1 MLRMDDEN
9 NMIYLKYGLQPKY
22 FVDRITYF
30 KGLAEKSSNQ
40 QNKVFF
46 NSNSILIEEDFK
58 DKIKGEEILNKYYSC
73 AFEKL
78 MKDETIKILENGIF
92 IYNGKLLLYCV
103 KNEKIEDDFISDI
116 KCIKSIPHK
125 EYDPDLDNSK
135 EKIDLK
141 PTDYKDNRS
150 FNSNSKYESDN
161 MTGIKNRAL
170 VLESLVNFYFR
181 QLKIVPLPSLLINLN
196 YKKSDKKIPNMILK
210 KMFKRLLKKIK

>member
-1 MLRMDDEN
+1 
-9 NMIYLKYGLQPKY
+9 
-22 FVDRITYF
+22 
-30 KGLAEKSSNQ
+30 
-40 QNKVFF
+40 
-46 NSNSILIEEDFK
+46 
-58 DKIKGEEILNKYYSC
+58 
-73 AFEKL
+73 

-161 MTGIKNRAL
+161 MTGIKR
-170 VLESLVNFYFR
+170 
-181 QLKIVPLPSLLINLN
+181 
-196 YKKSDKKIPNMILK
+196 
-210 KMFKRLLKKIK
+210 